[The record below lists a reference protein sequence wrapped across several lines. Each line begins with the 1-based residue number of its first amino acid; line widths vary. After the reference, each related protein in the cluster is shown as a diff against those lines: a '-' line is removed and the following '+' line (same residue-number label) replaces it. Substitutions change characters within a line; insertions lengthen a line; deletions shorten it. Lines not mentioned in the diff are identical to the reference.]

1 MRRVLGP
8 VLVVVAFALTVPAA
22 ATTDTANYKDKFD
35 AIGWSGSDG
44 SLPWSGS
51 WQEIGDD
58 GDEKQGKVRV
68 VSSCPS
74 GGICMRI
81 SATLLLTDIG
91 AMRGADLSVLEG
103 PELCFDVVNVPNALS
118 LPGTKLRVEVNT
130 GTGWSIL
137 DGGEFDLGDE
147 FEGHLTFDL
156 SDFRTENFQVRFLV
170 VGLLSTSEVFI
181 DNVEIS
187 GELIETTTTTAP
199 TTTSSTGADE
209 PPTTTTT
216 TKPDSST
223 STTIRATTTTT
234 RPTITTSG
242 SDDDTTTTTLAG
254 NTSTTTLDDGT
265 ASTLVGGG
273 GDDDGVPPG
282 SDGSPEGSG
291 IRQTARGLQANFDPS
306 LFGELTP
313 ISPITGVDFQARF
326 GMAVEIIE
334 ASWAWMVLL
343 ALVIAWSI
351 VSGMERRG
359 TQALG

>member
-8 VLVVVAFALTVPAA
+8 VLFAVAFALTIPAA
-22 ATTDTANYKDKFD
+22 ATTETANYKDEFN

-58 GDEKQGKVRV
+58 GDEKFGAVRV
-68 VSSCPS
+68 VSSGNCPS
-74 GGICMRI
+74 GEKCMRI

-91 AMRGADLSVLEG
+91 AMRGADLSVLKK
-103 PELCFDVVNVPNALS
+103 PELCFDVVNVPDALS
-118 LPGTKLRVEVNT
+118 LPGTKLRVEVNN
-130 GTGWSIL
+130 GSGWSTL
-137 DGGEFDLGDE
+137 DGGEYDLGDE
-147 FEGHLTFDL
+147 FEDHPTFDL
-156 SDFRTENFQVRFLV
+156 SDFRSENFQVRFLV

-187 GELIETTTTTAP
+187 GELIETTTTTTAP
-199 TTTSSTGADE
+199 TTTSTTGADE
-209 PPTTTTT
+209 
-216 TKPDSST
+216 SSAT
-223 STTIRATTTTT
+223 TTTTT
-234 RPTITTSG
+234 RPNSSTTTTRPTTTTS
-242 SDDDTTTTTLAG
+242 SDHETATTLADNTTTTTR
-254 NTSTTTLDDGT
+254 DDGT
-265 ASTLVGGG
+265 ASTLVAGGG
-273 GDDDGVPPG
+273 NDDEVPPG

-313 ISPITGVDFQARF
+313 ISPITGVDLQARF
-326 GMAVEIIE
+326 SMAVEIIE
-334 ASWAWMVLL
+334 ASWAWIVLL

>member
-1 MRRVLGP
+1 MRRVLKP
-8 VLVVVAFALTVPAA
+8 VLFVVAFALTIPAA
-22 ATTDTANYKDKFD
+22 ATTETANYKDKFN

-44 SLPWSGS
+44 SLPWSGP

-68 VSSCPS
+68 VSSGNCPS
-74 GGICMRI
+74 GKKCMRI

-91 AMRGADLSVLEG
+91 AMRGADLSVLEE
-103 PELCFDVVNVPNALS
+103 PELCFDVVNVPDALS

-130 GTGWSIL
+130 GSGWSTL
-137 DGGEFDLGDE
+137 DGGEYDLGDE
-147 FEGHLTFDL
+147 FEDHPTFDL

-187 GELIETTTTTAP
+187 GELIETTTTTTTAP
-199 TTTSSTGADE
+199 TTTSTTGADE
-209 PPTTTTT
+209 PLATTTTT
-216 TKPDSST
+216 HPDPST
-223 STTIRATTTTT
+223 TTTIRATTSP
-234 RPTITTSG
+234 RPTT
-242 SDDDTTTTTLAG
+242 TTTTTLAG
-254 NTSTTTLDDGT
+254 STTTTTLDDGT
-265 ASTLVGGG
+265 ASTLVAGG
-273 GDDDGVPPG
+273 GDDDEVPPG

-326 GMAVEIIE
+326 SMAVEIIE

-359 TQALG
+359 NQALG

>member
-1 MRRVLGP
+1 VRRVLGP
-8 VLVVVAFALTVPAA
+8 VLFVVAFALTIPAA
-22 ATTDTANYKDKFD
+22 ATTETANYKDKFN

-58 GDEKQGKVRV
+58 NDEKQGKVRV
-68 VSSCPS
+68 VSSGNCPS
-74 GGICMRI
+74 GDKCMRI

-91 AMRGADLSVLEG
+91 AMRGADLSVLEE
-103 PELCFDVVNVPNALS
+103 PELCFDVVNVPDALS

-130 GTGWSIL
+130 GSGWSTL
-137 DGGEFDLGDE
+137 DGGEYDLGDD
-147 FEGHLTFDL
+147 FEDHPTFDL

-187 GELIETTTTTAP
+187 GELIETTTTTTAP
-199 TTTSSTGADE
+199 TTTSTTGADV
-209 PPTTTTT
+209 PTATTTTT
-216 TKPDSST
+216 TRLDSS
-223 STTIRATTTTT
+223 TTTT
-234 RPTITTSG
+234 RPTTTTSS
-242 SDDDTTTTTLAG
+242 SDHDTSTTTTLAG
-254 NTSTTTLDDGT
+254 STTTTTLDDGT
-265 ASTLVGGG
+265 ASTLVAGG
-273 GDDDGVPPG
+273 GDDDEVPPG

-313 ISPITGVDFQARF
+313 ISPITGVDLQARF
-326 GMAVEIIE
+326 SMAVEIIE